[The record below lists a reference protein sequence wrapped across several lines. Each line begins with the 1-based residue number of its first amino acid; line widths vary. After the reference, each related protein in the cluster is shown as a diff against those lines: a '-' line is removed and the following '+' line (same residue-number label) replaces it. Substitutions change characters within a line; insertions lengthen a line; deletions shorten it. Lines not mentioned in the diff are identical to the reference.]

1 VTATLDVANVILI
14 MSLFSFLGLGAPA
27 PAPELGAMTADSLD
41 SLTVFWWLPILPAVA
56 IFALCLIANLA
67 GDALRA
73 AMRGT

>member
-1 VTATLDVANVILI
+1 
-14 MSLFSFLGLGAPA
+14 
-27 PAPELGAMTADSLD
+27 MTAGSLV
-41 SLTVFWWLPILPAVA
+41 SLTAFWWLPILPAVA